1 MKTVVFYYT
10 QSGQALS
17 AARQVCKPLEAGGTV
32 VYKQIVPLQ
41 RYPFPWS
48 LDEFFGVFP
57 ETRLGQPPSG
67 IQPIDFTDVE
77 DADLVI
83 VVGQSWFLS
92 PSLPLQ
98 SFFTDRAVMNY
109 LSGRPVIFMNVC
121 RNMWLMTIRK
131 VKGYLAA
138 ANAQLVGHI
147 VLQDEAPNLI
157 SVLTI
162 VRWLIHGRQDASGLL
177 PRAGVSSDSL
187 ASASRFGEV
196 ILGRGGRGVRWCGG
210 AGTRGY
216 EGLQERLLASGAI
229 HYKPSILFLEKAGH
243 RMFGFWATF
252 IQRKGGFGDVRR
264 RGRARLFYYYLLV
277 VLFVVSPFA
286 QLFFYLT
293 YPLQNVA
300 RHRHGDCG
308 I

>member
-67 IQPIDFTDVE
+67 IVPIDFTDVE

-98 SFFTDRAVMNY
+98 SFFTDGAVMNY
-109 LSGRPVIFMNVC
+109 LSGRRVIFMNVC

-147 VLQDEAPNLI
+147 VLQDETPNLI

-162 VRWLIHGRQDASGLL
+162 VRWLIHGRQEGSGLL

-196 ILGRGGRGVRWCGG
+196 IQGWGGTDGEPPV

-216 EGLQERLLASGAI
+216 EGLQDRLLACGAI

-252 IQRKGGFGDVRR
+252 IQRKGCFGDVRR
-264 RGRARLFYYYLLV
+264 RGRARLFYYYLV
-277 VLFVVSPFA
+277 VALFVVSSFA

-293 YPLQNVA
+293 YPLQDVA
-300 RHRHGDCG
+300 RHRHEDCG

>member
-1 MKTVVFYYT
+1 M
-10 QSGQALS
+10 
-17 AARQVCKPLEAGGTV
+17 EAGGTV

-41 RYPFPWS
+41 TYPFPWS

-67 IQPIDFTDVE
+67 ILPIDFTDVE

-98 SFFTDRAVMNY
+98 SFFTDRGVMNY

-162 VRWLIHGRQDASGLL
+162 VRWLIHGRQEASGLL

-196 ILGRGGRGVRWCGG
+196 ILGCGG
-210 AGTRGY
+210 TDGEPPVAGTRGY
-216 EGLQERLLASGAI
+216 EGLQDRLLACGAI

-277 VLFVVSPFA
+277 VLFVVSSFA

-293 YPLQNVA
+293 YPLQDVA
-300 RHRHGDCG
+300 RHRHEDCG

>member
-162 VRWLIHGRQDASGLL
+162 VRWLIHGRQEASGLL

-196 ILGRGGRGVRWCGG
+196 IQGCGVTDGEPPV

-216 EGLQERLLASGAI
+216 EGLQDRLLACGAI

-277 VLFVVSPFA
+277 ALFVVSPFA

-300 RHRHGDCG
+300 RHRHEDCG

>member
-67 IQPIDFTDVE
+67 ILPIDFTDVE

-98 SFFTDRAVMNY
+98 SFFTDGAVMNY

-162 VRWLIHGRQDASGLL
+162 VRWLIHGRQEASGLL

-196 ILGRGGRGVRWCGG
+196 IQGWGGTDGEPPVTV
-210 AGTRGY
+210 TRGY
-216 EGLQERLLASGAI
+216 EGLQDRLLACGAI

-252 IQRKGGFGDVRR
+252 IQRKGCFGDVRR

-277 VLFVVSPFA
+277 VLFVVSSFA

-293 YPLQNVA
+293 YPLQDVA
-300 RHRHGDCG
+300 RHRHEDCG